1 MRWVVDCA
9 PGTTKGAE
17 APSAERVRPVDLERL
32 DIEGRAIVAS
42 NSERH
47 ELKLRAVIDELRVE
61 RVDHV
66 H

>member
-1 MRWVVDCA
+1 M
-9 PGTTKGAE
+9 
-17 APSAERVRPVDLERL
+17 
-32 DIEGRAIVAS
+32 EGRAIVAS